1 MSRLKIKPEPVEM
14 QPEARAAD
22 TASVTLVAA
31 HADMIAHQSPALAL
45 QTGLEQSWDAPH
57 DRDAA
62 SVGKIPFGWTLIG
75 VSIVCATFWYALLH
89 LVF

>member
-1 MSRLKIKPEPVEM
+1 MSRLKIKLEPVETP
-14 QPEARAAD
+14 QETRAPD

-45 QTGLEQSWDAPH
+45 QAGLEQSWGARHDPDATPV
-57 DRDAA
+57 A
-62 SVGKIPFGWTLIG
+62 KMPFGWTLIG
-75 VSIVCATFWYALLH
+75 MSVVCAAFWYMLLQ